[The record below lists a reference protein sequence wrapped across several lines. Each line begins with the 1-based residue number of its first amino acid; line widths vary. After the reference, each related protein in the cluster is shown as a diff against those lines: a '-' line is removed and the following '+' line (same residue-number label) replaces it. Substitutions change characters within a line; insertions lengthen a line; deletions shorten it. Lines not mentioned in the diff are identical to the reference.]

1 MSKGIASVLF
11 YPAALEIS
19 LVTRSSACIEEG
31 GVCKFDSI
39 SLQASNR
46 LLVLC
51 SGCKQSCSLNKI
63 FGVISLI
70 FLAYK
75 DGREAEI
82 SIYSWFSV
90 AVAVAAVIVY

>member
-1 MSKGIASVLF
+1 MSKGIASILF

-31 GVCKFDSI
+31 GVYKFDSI

-63 FGVISLI
+63 VGVISLI
-70 FLAYK
+70 FSAYK
-75 DGREAEI
+75 DGCEAGI
-82 SIYSWFSV
+82 SIYSLFSV
-90 AVAVAAVIVY
+90 AVIVY